1 MAALHFGACAAVA
14 AENPFARGE
23 MSRTVETLSR
33 LSLS

>member
-1 MAALHFGACAAVA
+1 MAALHVGAGAAVA

-23 MSRTVETLSR
+23 MPHTIETLSR